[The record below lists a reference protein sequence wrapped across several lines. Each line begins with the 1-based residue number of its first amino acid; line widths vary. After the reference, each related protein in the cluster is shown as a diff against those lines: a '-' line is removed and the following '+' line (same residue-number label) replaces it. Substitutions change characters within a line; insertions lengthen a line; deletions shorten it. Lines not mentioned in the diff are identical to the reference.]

1 MSKKRTMNE
10 IRQVKDS
17 IYTPP
22 APKLNKTNIE
32 NSDGVLIIP
41 QGWWLQI
48 SPLARITPEEWIV
61 GVLRKGKASWIT
73 EKCED
78 GFETSQD
85 AYNWGIQW
93 IKEYEEKKKN

>member
-1 MSKKRTMNE
+1 MDKKDFDE
-10 IRQVKDS
+10 
-17 IYTPP
+17 
-22 APKLNKTNIE
+22 
-32 NSDGVLIIP
+32 VLTIP
-41 QGWWLQI
+41 QGWWLHI
-48 SPLARITPEEWIV
+48 SPLARINPEEWIV

-93 IKEYEEKKKN
+93 IKEYNEKKKN